1 MDTNTSVFGSQ
12 IENSSRPVNTTEIDA
27 NGELSFSCK
36 SLKMLRSFHLNIFY
50 VCSPLRKS
58 DRMGRTFTILR
69 YWKFNQL
76 YCVHFIGFYIYEV
89 PVGII
94 VLLSIFYGSISI
106 IAVIG
111 NSLVIWIVA
120 TTRQMQTVTN
130 LFIANLALADVV
142 IGMFVIPFQVFFSIQ
157 FHFHITFHSQYYNIC
172 SVCHH
177 HSFIVLFDFKNI
189 HIVLRLFGIS
199 VGISIYLM

>member
-142 IGMFVIPFQVFFSIQ
+142 IGMFVIPFQVFFQFNSI
-157 FHFHITFHSQYYNIC
+157 FISLSIHNIIIFVQ
-172 SVCHH
+172 SVIIILLLYCLI
-177 HSFIVLFDFKNI
+177 SKIFILFY
-189 HIVLRLFGIS
+189 G
-199 VGISIYLM
+199 YLEFPLE

>member
-1 MDTNTSVFGSQ
+1 MWF
-12 IENSSRPVNTTEIDA
+12 RCFF
-27 NGELSFSCK
+27 NG
-36 SLKMLRSFHLNIFY
+36 
-50 VCSPLRKS
+50 SPLKHQS
-58 DRMGRTFTILR
+58 IGPAISTFGWRTDIL
-69 YWKFNQL
+69 
-76 YCVHFIGFYIYEV
+76 YEV

-142 IGMFVIPFQVFFSIQ
+142 IGMFVIPFQVSFTSFRSFFLFS
-157 FHFHITFHSQYYNIC
+157 YRLCVC
-172 SVCHH
+172 SY
-177 HSFIVLFDFKNI
+177 
-189 HIVLRLFGIS
+189 IS
-199 VGISIYLM
+199 VVVFFCFQFPAMFTQRIGSIVIFVWFENIRIILLILDFLFYKIYSMQIYSCVPFNNQLEWTSELSARTLTHTCVHK

>member
-1 MDTNTSVFGSQ
+1 MFLHKNHFLLIFRILLLFFPPHPSKWTNLLQ
-12 IENSSRPVNTTEIDA
+12 IHYGAV
-27 NGELSFSCK
+27 L
-36 SLKMLRSFHLNIFY
+36 
-50 VCSPLRKS
+50 
-58 DRMGRTFTILR
+58 
-69 YWKFNQL
+69 
-76 YCVHFIGFYIYEV
+76 YEV

-142 IGMFVIPFQVFFSIQ
+142 IGMFVIPFQVFYSI
-157 FHFHITFHSQYYNIC
+157 S
-172 SVCHH
+172 
-177 HSFIVLFDFKNI
+177 SFNFIYSILFIYSIV
-189 HIVLRLFGIS
+189 VLCQGIS
-199 VGISIYLM
+199 NIYSYCITDRLDFYCFKYI

>member
-1 MDTNTSVFGSQ
+1 MR
-12 IENSSRPVNTTEIDA
+12 EKSSINCKNIRNLIKKAPSLPLKYLYCTFNRIIILFSLVCTF
-27 NGELSFSCK
+27 SFFF
-36 SLKMLRSFHLNIFY
+36 FHL
-50 VCSPLRKS
+50 L
-58 DRMGRTFTILR
+58 DIL
-69 YWKFNQL
+69 
-76 YCVHFIGFYIYEV
+76 YEV

-142 IGMFVIPFQVFFSIQ
+142 IGMFVIPFQVF
-157 FHFHITFHSQYYNIC
+157 
-172 SVCHH
+172 
-177 HSFIVLFDFKNI
+177 
-189 HIVLRLFGIS
+189 
-199 VGISIYLM
+199 